1 VGIPILSTDTMI
13 GIITLV
19 VAITQLL
26 AQITL
31 QIWSQSRSHV
41 DLLAMVGLH
50 RSQAYANATQVCSN
64 AAAL

>member
-1 VGIPILSTDTMI
+1 MI

-19 VAITQLL
+19 VAIIQLL
-26 AQITL
+26 AQIKL

-50 RSQAYANATQVCSN
+50 RS
-64 AAAL
+64 

>member
-1 VGIPILSTDTMI
+1 MI